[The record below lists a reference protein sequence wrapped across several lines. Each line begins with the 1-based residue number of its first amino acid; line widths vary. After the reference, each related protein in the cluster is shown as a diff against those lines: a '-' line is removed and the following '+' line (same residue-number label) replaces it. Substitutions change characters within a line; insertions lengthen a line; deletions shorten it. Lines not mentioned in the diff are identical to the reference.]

1 MSLPDP
7 DTDAGPSA
15 WPWPLRRL
23 LPAWQRWMG
32 RSSMLPPS
40 PAAPQPQVSQ
50 EAQLSPPSS
59 AAPAPEGLLAAVAD
73 SLADQLATLDA
84 QGRITHCNAAW
95 LRLGES
101 LALPGLPAPALGA
114 PVGTDLLA
122 LWQAEAGHPAFA
134 TDCRQQAALALQ
146 ALLTGAGS
154 SFERDCPGCDML
166 AGRWFRL
173 ALLPL
178 RGRRG
183 GAVLIGTEITQ
194 RKAIENALRESEQ
207 RFRATFDNSA
217 VGIAEHRLD
226 GSWISANPRMCAIT
240 GYAPEQLMRLG
251 PGRLT
256 HADDLLPSQI
266 ALYRLVLGW
275 QDSVRIEKRY
285 LRADGS
291 TVWVART
298 SSLVRD
304 GQGRPLHLVSV
315 VEDISERKAVEAE
328 LAQQRAQLE
337 RQVAE
342 RTRALEAAMRA
353 RSEGERFL
361 RSVTDVL
368 PDRVAYWDTQGVCRF
383 ANRAY
388 VQEVMPPGSD
398 GVGLRREQVIP
409 PEDLALTEGLFQQA
423 LAGQAGQLQHSFEA
437 GRRMPRHVWIH
448 YLPDRHPDGR
458 VVGVFVLMTD
468 VTEIKQAELRLRSL
482 NEQLVAARDR
492 AEQANRAKSAFLAN
506 MSHEIR
512 TPMNAIIGL
521 THLMQRDLRDEAAQ
535 ARLEK
540 VSTAA
545 HHLLDVIND
554 VLDLSKIESGKLEID
569 ASDFAIS
576 ALLSR
581 VVSLTADRA
590 RGKGLSLV
598 VQTEGLPRVLRGD
611 PTRVSQALLN
621 LLSNAVKFTDRGGIV
636 LRCERLETAPT
647 DHGDDGG
654 MTLRF
659 SVSDS
664 GVGVPPERIP
674 QLFSAFEQA
683 DASTTRRFGGTGLG
697 LAITRRLAE
706 LMGGEV
712 GVDSQLG
719 QGSRFWFTARFAA
732 PSAGLTDG
740 PLAETPALQGEHL
753 AEARA
758 HHEHRVRERHLGAS
772 VLLAEDNLI
781 NQEVA
786 GELLRAAG
794 LQVDMAV
801 NGREAVALAA
811 QRPYD
816 LILMDMQMPE
826 LDGLSA
832 TRQIRQLPGHGQ
844 TPILAMTANAF
855 GDDRQACLD
864 AGMDDHLAKPVDPGL
879 LYAMLERWLPARA
892 NADALAAPQ
901 AEAAPAVGDDEA
913 LFAAIPGL
921 QVSQAL
927 MFLPGRLAVF
937 VRVLSQFI
945 EHYGQGL
952 PGQPAALQLRRW
964 SELGPV
970 LHSLRGACGAIGATA
985 LGAQCRALEQCL
997 PAVDGH
1003 PPDDPQALEQGLHR
1017 LQHELQALI
1026 AAMRSALA
1034 ADQARRPSAGSAAD
1048 GRGATAGDRMQAQA
1062 MADAGLGAELE
1073 TALDDLD
1080 TLLRVADFRAGA
1092 LHRELE
1098 PRLRAR
1104 HGHSAVQPLAAA
1116 LRQHDY
1122 EQALRRLRELRGGLP
1137 PSQ

>member
-1 MSLPDP
+1 MPLPDP

-15 WPWPLRRL
+15 RPWPLRWL
-23 LPAWQRWMG
+23 LPQ
-32 RSSMLPPS
+32 SSPPPS
-40 PAAPQPQVSQ
+40 APAQ
-50 EAQLSPPSS
+50 
-59 AAPAPEGLLAAVAD
+59 AAPAQSPPPEGLLAAVAD

-84 QGRITHCNAAW
+84 QGRITHANAAW
-95 LRLGES
+95 HRLGEF
-101 LALPGLPAPALGA
+101 LALADVPAPALGA

-134 TDCRQQAALALQ
+134 SDCRHQAAAALQ
-146 ALLTGAGS
+146 ALLAGDGPP
-154 SFERDCPGCDML
+154 FERDCPGRGAL

-178 RGRRG
+178 RGNRRG
-183 GAVLIGTEITQ
+183 VVLISTEITQ
-194 RKAIENALRESEQ
+194 RKNIENALRESEQ
-207 RFRATFDNSA
+207 RFRVTFDNSA

-226 GSWISANPRMCAIT
+226 GSWISANPRMSAIT
-240 GYAPEQLMRLG
+240 GYAAEQLLSLG

-256 HADDLLPSQI
+256 HADDVLPSQI

-275 QDSVRIEKRY
+275 QESVRIEKRY

-315 VEDISERKAVEAE
+315 IEDISERKAVEAE

-337 RQVAE
+337 QQVAE
-342 RTRALEAAMRA
+342 RTRALEVAMRA
-353 RSEGERFL
+353 RAEGERFL

-368 PDRVAYWDTQGVCRF
+368 PDRVAYWDPQGVCRF

-409 PEDLALTEGLFQQA
+409 AEDLALTEGLFQQA

-437 GRRMPRHVWIH
+437 GRRMPQHVWIH

-521 THLMQRDLRDEAAQ
+521 THLMQRDLRDEAAL
-535 ARLEK
+535 ARLDK

-621 LLSNAVKFTDRGGIV
+621 LLSNAVKFTDHGGIV
-636 LRCERLETAPT
+636 LRCERVDPQGLAAVA
-647 DHGDDGG
+647 DGS

-664 GVGVPPERIP
+664 GVGVPPERLP

-706 LMGGEV
+706 MMGGEV

-719 QGSRFWFTARFAA
+719 QGSCFWFTARFAA
-732 PSAGLTDG
+732 ASAGLADG

-794 LQVDMAV
+794 LRVDMAV

-811 QRPYD
+811 ERPYD

-892 NADALAAPQ
+892 NADALAPPHGELLPGQ
-901 AEAAPAVGDDEA
+901 AQAQAPAQNDDDA

-927 MFLPGRLAVF
+927 MFLPGRAAVF
-937 VRVLSQFI
+937 VRVLGQFI

-952 PGQPAALQLRRW
+952 PGQEAALQSRRW
-964 SELGPV
+964 SELGLA
-970 LHSLRGACGAIGATA
+970 LHSLRGACGAIGASA
-985 LGAQCRALEQCL
+985 LGAQCRALEQAL
-997 PAVDGH
+997 PAADGQA
-1003 PPDDPQALEQGLHR
+1003 PQDALALDQALRG
-1017 LQHELQALI
+1017 LQHELQSLI
-1026 AAMRSALA
+1026 SAMRSALT
-1034 ADQARRPSAGSAAD
+1034 ADQARRQAAGGGAGAAN
-1048 GRGATAGDRMQAQA
+1048 GAPAGPAARVLS
-1062 MADAGLGAELE
+1062 DAGTGSELD

-1104 HGHSAVQPLAAA
+1104 HGAAAVQPLAAA

-1137 PSQ
+1137 SGQ